1 MKLYTLN
8 KTQILPI
15 GLTECWNFFSSPTNL
30 EHITPPELG
39 LIVKSE
45 LAEKMYAGMIIEYDV
60 TPVAGIKQTWVTEIT
75 HVDYLKYFIDEQR
88 FGPYKFWHHQ
98 HIFKKLSGNTTQA
111 IDIVNYSL
119 PFDPLSRIIN
129 NLFISK
135 QLDSIFEFRKQVLE
149 KMFGSIPC

>member
-15 GLTECWNFFSSPTNL
+15 GLCECWNFFSNPSNL
-30 EHITPPELG
+30 EQITPPELG
-39 LIVKSE
+39 LKVKSE
-45 LAEKMYAGMIIEYDV
+45 TADKMYAGMIIEYDV
-60 TPVAGIKQTWVTEIT
+60 TPLAGIKQTWVTEIT
-75 HVDYLKYFIDEQR
+75 QVDYLNYFIDEQR

-98 HIFKKLSGNTTQA
+98 HKFKKLSDNTTQA

-119 PFDPLSRIIN
+119 PLDPVSRIIN

-135 QLDSIFEFRKQVLE
+135 QLNRIFEFRKQVLE